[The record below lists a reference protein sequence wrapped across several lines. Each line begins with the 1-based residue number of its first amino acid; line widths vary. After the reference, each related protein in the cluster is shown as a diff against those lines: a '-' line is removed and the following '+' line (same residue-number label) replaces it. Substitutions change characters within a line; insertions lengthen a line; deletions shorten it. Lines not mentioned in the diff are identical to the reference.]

1 MQMSGLKLTINDL
14 LNGDFKKSKIIL
26 KYILDCNNSYLI
38 LNRDKELDREQLNQF
53 FEIQKKINDEI
64 PLQYA
69 IGRWNFFARDFIVNE
84 DVLIPRPETEI
95 LVEEVLK
102 EDIKGKKIL
111 DIGTGSGAIAI
122 SISKEKKI
130 PVYASDISSKAIDVA
145 KKNAEKYK
153 ADIRFIHSDVFD
165 NITEKFDIIVSNPP
179 YLTEAEYKQLD
190 VFLYKE
196 PKNALVGGVKGY
208 EIYKKI
214 IEGARYHLNKNGK
227 IFFEIGYQQAAIVTK
242 LLKDNGY
249 DKIKVLKDYNDL
261 DRVVVGELCLNN

>member
-1 MQMSGLKLTINDL
+1 MSGKTISELISSDYRY
-14 LNGDFKKSKIIL
+14 SEIIL
-26 KYILDCNNSYLI
+26 QYLLDCTSSYIKLNKNRILDKCIVEEFL
-38 LNRDKELDREQLNQF
+38 
-53 FEIQKKINDEI
+53 EIQRKIKDDL

-69 IGRWNFFARDFIVNE
+69 IGRWNFYGRDFIVNE

-102 EDIKGKKIL
+102 EDIENKKVL

-130 PVYASDISSKAIDVA
+130 LVYASDVSRKAIDIA
-145 KKNAEKYK
+145 KKNSEKYK
-153 ADIRFIHSDVFD
+153 ADVKFILSDVFD

-179 YLTEAEYKQLD
+179 YLTESEYEKVDKL
-190 VFLYKE
+190 LYKE
-196 PKNALVGGVKGY
+196 PKNALVGGIKGY

-214 IEGARYHLNKNGK
+214 IEDSIHHLNKGGK
-227 IFFEIGYQQAAIVTK
+227 IFFEIGYQQSKIVTN

-249 DKIKVLKDYNDL
+249 DKIKVLKDYNNL